1 MCVSRG
7 CRCPGRKEKGDGEG
21 PKGYGLGEGGWLL
34 GLGRRR
40 KRPGREREGQERR
53 VGLEVDFYFKS
64 SFPFSFFSKL
74 FYKLI

>member
-1 MCVSRG
+1 VVVVVQDEKK
-7 CRCPGRKEKGDGEG
+7 KEMER
-21 PKGYGLGEGGWLL
+21 
-34 GLGRRR
+34 GRRGTGLVR
-40 KRPGREREGQERR
+40 EDGCWAWAAGGRGQGEREGQERR